1 MDIRKIEMMRQLQRE
16 YYDEKKRKVRYV
28 SVNVQVL
35 FMYRLCLLFVIGFF
49 IVLVLGGLP

>member
-1 MDIRKIEMMRQLQRE
+1 MNIRKIAMMRQLQRE
-16 YYDEKKRKVRYV
+16 YYDEKKRVRYV

-49 IVLVLGGLP
+49 IVLVLGGLS

>member
-16 YYDEKKRKVRYV
+16 YYDEKKRVRYV

-35 FMYRLCLLFVIGFF
+35 FMYRLCLLFVIGSFIAVVIRAFF
-49 IVLVLGGLP
+49 